1 MLRTF
6 VVTSAPPAEAK
17 TTVAVCLALRMAAA
31 GKRTL
36 LIDAD
41 LRRPTVHRLL
51 GIDNAQG
58 VMPLGQRR
66 IGRGEHRSGR
76 RPCGAAA
83 GRGGDARGADEWTH
97 PAECD
102 GRAADDVVQS
112 VVA

>member
-6 VVTSAPPAEAK
+6 VVTSAQPAEGR

-51 GIDNAQG
+51 GVDNAQG
-58 VMPLGQRR
+58 VMHLVN
-66 IGRGEHRSGR
+66 
-76 RPCGAAA
+76 
-83 GRGGDARGADEWTH
+83 GG
-97 PAECD
+97 
-102 GRAADDVVQS
+102 
-112 VVA
+112 